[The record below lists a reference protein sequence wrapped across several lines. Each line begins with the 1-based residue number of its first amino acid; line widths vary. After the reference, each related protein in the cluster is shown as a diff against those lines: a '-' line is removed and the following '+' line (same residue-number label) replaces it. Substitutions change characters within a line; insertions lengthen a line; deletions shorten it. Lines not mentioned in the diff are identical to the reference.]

1 MTADIDVRAE
11 MIRKI
16 ESLKSEIKSYEAALQ
31 ALDRRGLAS
40 RTGSE
45 MRFYRTRPVD
55 AMRIVLQETGRALPQ
70 EELTNVL
77 LAGGAATG
85 KKRGKHN
92 IRISI
97 EITLNTGKLKQL
109 NGKIGMPE
117 WDPEMFS

>member
-1 MTADIDVRAE
+1 
-11 MIRKI
+11 
-16 ESLKSEIKSYEAALQ
+16 
-31 ALDRRGLAS
+31 
-40 RTGSE
+40 
-45 MRFYRTRPVD
+45 
-55 AMRIVLQETGRALPQ
+55 MRIVLQETGRALPQ